1 MGTYMTKGELC
12 YTSLD
17 YQNALEMYNNEIHK
31 NPKSHLA
38 LLLKGNCLY
47 KLNRQEEALKSYDKT
62 LELNPNCIGALYNKG
77 YIEYTANKNYSIAIN
92 FFNDCIEK
100 IEKLN
105 NYNKYYYIYYSKG
118 LCEFQ
123 LEEYDTSLK
132 SFLKSYELKHNLKN
146 DKTDSNKDFNF
157 NYLILNN
164 IGRCYDKLKN
174 YPKAIEYFIKC
185 FLASDSKY
193 YIALYNQAMSLL
205 KIPTKKFEAKKI
217 FELIYEEHNSDFAP
231 AYYGLGLY
239 YVALNEKKFA
249 LDYFNKSI
257 ILDPEFI
264 DAYLR
269 KGNCCYRLK
278 RYTESI
284 DCFDFVISKKK
295 DYLNGI
301 AYFNKGNSLKEI
313 KRIEDAIECYVN
325 AIKYMKKKRRGLLL

>member
-1 MGTYMTKGELC
+1 
-12 YTSLD
+12 
-17 YQNALEMYNNEIHK
+17 MYNNEIHK

-62 LELNPNCIGALYNKG
+62 LDLNPNCIGALYNKG

-132 SFLKSYELKHNLKN
+132 SFLKSYELKQNLKN

-185 FLASDSKY
+185 FLASDSK
-193 YIALYNQAMSLL
+193 
-205 KIPTKKFEAKKI
+205 
-217 FELIYEEHNSDFAP
+217 
-231 AYYGLGLY
+231 
-239 YVALNEKKFA
+239 
-249 LDYFNKSI
+249 
-257 ILDPEFI
+257 
-264 DAYLR
+264 
-269 KGNCCYRLK
+269 
-278 RYTESI
+278 
-284 DCFDFVISKKK
+284 
-295 DYLNGI
+295 
-301 AYFNKGNSLKEI
+301 
-313 KRIEDAIECYVN
+313 
-325 AIKYMKKKRRGLLL
+325 